1 MTNLDQK
8 LKAVSMDP
16 SPSVRTRRTT
26 TFIMGQVILALML
39 PTAAAIYY
47 FGYQA
52 VILILISI
60 LTAVLSEYLYERIMQ
75 KKPSIHDLSA
85 VVTGLLIGLS
95 LPVTAPIWSV
105 VLGSTFAIVVVK
117 HIGGGLGKNMFN
129 PAVASRVMLKIF
141 FTPWITNWVVP
152 GPDALST
159 ATPLE
164 FLGDGSKL
172 VTSDVPSL
180 LDLFLGTGLG
190 GNMGETSKLMILIA
204 MVYLIVMRIIHPK
217 IPFLFVLGTTL
228 TVGLYSSFNLE
239 FMLSHALSGTLL
251 FAAVFMATDYSS
263 GALTPGGK
271 TVFALG
277 GGILTAVFRIA
288 FNWPGGVGVAILIMN
303 ALAPFIDQRLMPR
316 IYGHKTRPTVRFNR
330 QGRG

>member
-330 QGRG
+330 QGRR